1 MTDLNVKVHTASD
14 ARQNFFEL
22 LRSAGTG
29 AVAHEITMRGGASVV
44 MVSKEDLDGWMET
57 LDILSSPN
65 EAGEIRKARQS
76 KARISHE
83 DLLKQ
88 LDEEDLI

>member
-1 MTDLNVKVHTASD
+1 MTDLNLKVHTASD

-22 LRSAGTG
+22 LKSASTG

-44 MVSKEDLDGWMET
+44 MVSKEDLEGWMET
-57 LDILSSPN
+57 LDILANPI
-65 EAGEIRKARQS
+65 EAKAIRKARKS
-76 KARISHE
+76 KSWINHT

-88 LDEEDLI
+88 LDEENLI